1 VTIYQ
6 TGGANRRSVRRSD
19 VSLPEFGMVPML
31 ARPVPSLPAEA
42 DLPGG
47 CVYEPKFDGYRALL
61 YMSEGR
67 CRIQSRHGHD
77 ITSAFPD
84 IVAAAEIEL
93 PDGVV
98 VDGEMVVWGEN
109 AYDFIQVQRRI
120 AGPPRVLGLSPA
132 SFIAFDLLMWDD
144 DDLRGQPLSHRRSM
158 LEVVLVDHL
167 MPFQVVPQT
176 TDRAQAADWMRE
188 YSRND
193 IGIEGLVVKGREST
207 YASGQR
213 GWLKLRFQDTSET
226 VVCAVVGSPERP
238 ERLVLGVPTTAGT
251 GGYDIVGW
259 THPISVK
266 QQRDVAE
273 LITPHPEPPDPRL
286 VAAAAESGATVH
298 SVQPTLV
305 VETSDQPERDALR
318 WPLFELVRV
327 RPDLGP
333 DEVAGPSL

>member
-1 VTIYQ
+1 
-6 TGGANRRSVRRSD
+6 
-19 VSLPEFGMVPML
+19 VSLLEFGMVPML
-31 ARPVPSLPAEA
+31 ARPVSTLPAET

-47 CVYEPKFDGYRALL
+47 CVYEPKFDGYRAMLF
-61 YMSEGR
+61 MAGGR

-98 VDGEMVVWGEN
+98 VDGEMVVWGED
-109 AYDFIQVQRRI
+109 AHDFIQVQRRI
-120 AGPPRVLGLSPA
+120 TGPPRVLGLSPA

-144 DDLRGQPLSHRRSM
+144 DDLRGQTLTERRAM

-176 TDRAQAADWMRE
+176 TDRAHAAEWMRE

-193 IGIEGLVVKGREST
+193 LGIEGLVVKGRDT
-207 YASGQR
+207 PYTSGR
-213 GWLKLRFQDTSET
+213 RDWLKLRFQDTAEA
-226 VVCAVVGSPERP
+226 VVCAVVGTLERP
-238 ERLVLGVPTTAGT
+238 ERLVLGVPGT
-251 GGYDIVGW
+251 HGYDVVGW
-259 THPISVK
+259 THPVSAK
-266 QQRDVAE
+266 QQADVAE
-273 LITPHPEPPDPRL
+273 LVVARDEAPEPRI
-286 VAAAAESGATVH
+286 VAAAAEIGRNVF

-305 VETSDQPERDALR
+305 VETSHLPERDGLR
-318 WPLFELVRV
+318 WPVFELVRV

-333 DEVAGPSL
+333 DEVGHPVA